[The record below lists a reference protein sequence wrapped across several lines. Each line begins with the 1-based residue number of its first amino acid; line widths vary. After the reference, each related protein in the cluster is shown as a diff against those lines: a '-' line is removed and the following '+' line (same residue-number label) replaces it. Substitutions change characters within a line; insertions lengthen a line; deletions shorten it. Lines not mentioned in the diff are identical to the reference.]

1 MNSKCG
7 EGEGWECIPSLGFPS
22 SRSPASYGRE
32 VSPGASD
39 GRRYVRQR
47 YICTANYASVK
58 GGAGQGQPSP
68 AQPSLARP
76 RLPAIGAA
84 AVAPTPLRSPGAAPT
99 ATRPAPT
106 PKGKAVP
113 AAPRLGSGA
122 TAAYLRFEGVVND
135 GRHSATV

>member
-1 MNSKCG
+1 MYPFPWFPFLSEPG
-7 EGEGWECIPSLGFPS
+7 QLREGGVARCI
-22 SRSPASYGRE
+22 
-32 VSPGASD
+32 
-39 GRRYVRQR
+39 RRQEIRTPE
-47 YICTANYASVK
+47 ICTANYASVK

-99 ATRPAPT
+99 ATRPAPA